1 MVGTCKAQQGGRVA
15 EAEKRESGGQMFS
28 YVGRGRLA
36 WSLMGSG
43 EDLGFG

>member
-1 MVGTCKAQQGGRVA
+1 MVRARHSKEVVWLKQR
-15 EAEKRESGGQMFS
+15 KESGGKMFS